1 MSEQIAAEPR
11 PGQATRLVLGVSV
24 AVGFSIMG
32 DSLLY
37 GILPLAAPVLG
48 IPLPLVGV
56 LLSANRLV
64 RLLSNTWSG
73 HVFERFGPHRPFL
86 LATAMGLGTA
96 LLYGVGRGFLVF
108 LLARL
113 LWGVAWSGLRQ
124 GVFQAIWTGDP
135 DRAGRLMGLSWGVIR
150 LGSAV
155 SVVVGGFL
163 WDRYGFVPAVM
174 AIAGFTALAI
184 PLALLLPWPV
194 RVAQEVAR
202 ATAPG
207 TGSVWQGWR
216 SAVTQALPRWV
227 LLAGLTKFVF
237 NSVLVATASLFLASR
252 LGSENGLAVLG
263 LGIGAVAGL
272 VLALRWLADLAVGPL
287 LGGVSDRL
295 GRNRTALLLVAGM
308 LGGLVAAVTL
318 SGPASLAWFSLVLIL
333 NAGLNVVLDAMASQV
348 ALSTERPHLYVG
360 AYATASDAGAAL
372 GPLLAYSLGSV
383 ASMSLLYLV
392 VAGLLAGI
400 TLGIARLNQA
410 G

>member
-1 MSEQIAAEPR
+1 MSKQRAAEWKAGR
-11 PGQATRLVLGVSV
+11 ATRLVLGVSV
-24 AVGFSIMG
+24 AVGLSIMG

-37 GILPLAAPVLG
+37 GVLPLAAPALG

-64 RLLSNTWSG
+64 RLLSNTWSSQI
-73 HVFERFGPHRPFL
+73 FERFGPSRPFL
-86 LATAMGLGTA
+86 LATVMGLVTA
-96 LLYGVGRGFLVF
+96 LLYGMGWGFLLF

-124 GVFQAIWTGDP
+124 GTFQAIWTGDP
-135 DRAGRLMGLSWGVIR
+135 SQAGRLMGLSWGVIR

-163 WDRYGFVPAVM
+163 WDRYGFTPAAL

-184 PLALLLPWPV
+184 PLSLALPWPADPV
-194 RVAQEVAR
+194 RAAD
-202 ATAPG
+202 ASA
-207 TGSVWQGWR
+207 GSIWQGWR
-216 SAVTQALPRWV
+216 SALAQALPRWV

-252 LGSENGLAVLG
+252 LGSENGLAPLG

-295 GRNRTALLLVAGM
+295 GPNRTALLLVAALL
-308 LGGLVAAVTL
+308 LGLLAAVFL
-318 SGPASLAWFSLVLIL
+318 SGVVSLAALSLALVL
-333 NAGLNVVLDAMASQV
+333 NAGLNVVLDAVASQV
-348 ALSTERPHLYVG
+348 ALATARPHLYIG

-383 ASMSLLYLV
+383 ENMSLLYLLI
-392 VAGLLAGI
+392 AGLLAGI
-400 TLGIARLNQA
+400 VVQIARLNRA